1 MRDLIF
7 FVLGALTVITVKGLY
22 EVAWL
27 VADYAKMKRGDR
39 LAKGRLNARYGK
51 HYQRKERKTK

>member
-22 EVAWL
+22 EVVWL
-27 VADYAKMKRGDR
+27 IAD
-39 LAKGRLNARYGK
+39 
-51 HYQRKERKTK
+51 YQRKERETK